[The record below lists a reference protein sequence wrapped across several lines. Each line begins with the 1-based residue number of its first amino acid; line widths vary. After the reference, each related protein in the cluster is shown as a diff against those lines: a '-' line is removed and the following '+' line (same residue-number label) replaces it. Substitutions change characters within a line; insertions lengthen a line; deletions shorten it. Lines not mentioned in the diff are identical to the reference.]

1 MHLSVAAATHRNLA
15 WKERL
20 TQHMHPA
27 QRAQFPQA
35 RPRRLRRTENLRR
48 MVRETRLS
56 TDGLI
61 YPVFVVPGADVKEE
75 IASMPGVYHQSID
88 RVAEDARVVADLGIP
103 AMLLFG
109 LPHAKDWEGS
119 EAWAADGI
127 VQQALRAIRRAAPS
141 LVLIADTCLCE
152 YTSHGHCGIPGP
164 DDLPGFIDNDR
175 SLEPLCR
182 AAVAQ
187 AEAGADIVA
196 PSDML
201 DGRVSAIRS
210 SLDARGLSDTAIL
223 SYAAKYASAFY
234 GPFREAADSAP
245 QFGDR
250 RGYQMDPANG
260 REAVREVG
268 YDLEEGADM
277 VMVKPALP
285 YLDVVHAVKSA
296 YPDVALAAYNVS
308 GEYAMLKAAAAQ
320 GWLDERRSVMEALTS
335 ISRAGADMTIT
346 YYAKDV
352 ARWLREPAIS
362 DQVSAVSS
370 LMAKS

>member
-1 MHLSVAAATHRNLA
+1 MTHP
-15 WKERL
+15 
-20 TQHMHPA
+20 TS
-27 QRAQFPQA
+27 RAQFPQA
-35 RPRRLRRTENLRR
+35 RPRRLRRTETLRR

-56 TDGLI
+56 VDSLI
-61 YPVFVVPGADVKEE
+61 YPVFVVPGADVQEE
-75 IASMPGVYHQSID
+75 IPSMPGVYHQSID
-88 RVAEDARVVADLGIP
+88 RLVEDARAAADLGIP

-109 LPHAKDWEGS
+109 LPSSKDFEGS
-119 EAWAADGI
+119 EAWAHDGI
-127 VQQALRAIRRAAPS
+127 VQQALRALRRAAPS

-152 YTSHGHCGIPGP
+152 YTSHGHCGIPGR
-164 DDLPGFIDNDR
+164 DDRPGFIDNDR
-175 SLEPLCR
+175 SLELIAR

-201 DGRVSAIRS
+201 DGRVQAIRAA
-210 SLDARGLSDTAIL
+210 LDARGLVDTAIL

-250 RGYQMDPANG
+250 RGYQMDPPNA

-268 YDLEEGADM
+268 YDLAEGADL

-285 YLDVVHAVKSA
+285 YLDVVHAVKTA
-296 YPDVALAAYNVS
+296 YPDVPLAAYNVS
-308 GEYAMLKAAAAQ
+308 GEYAMLKAAALN
-320 GWLDERRSVMEALTS
+320 GWLDERRSVLEALTS
-335 ISRAGADMTIT
+335 IARAGADLLIT

-352 ARWLREPAIS
+352 ARWLAGEAVHTATATPAGS
-362 DQVSAVSS
+362 NGAA
-370 LMAKS
+370 LR

>member
-1 MHLSVAAATHRNLA
+1 
-15 WKERL
+15 
-20 TQHMHPA
+20 
-27 QRAQFPQA
+27 
-35 RPRRLRRTENLRR
+35 

-56 TDGLI
+56 ADGLI

-75 IASMPGVYHQSID
+75 IPSMPGVYHQSVD
-88 RVAEDARVVADLGIP
+88 RMVEDAREVADLGIP

-109 LPHAKDWEGS
+109 LPRTKDWEGS
-119 EAWAADGI
+119 EAWAHDGI
-127 VQQALRAIRRAAPS
+127 VQQALRAIRRAAPD

-164 DDLPGFIDNDR
+164 DDQPGFIDNDR
-175 SLEPLCR
+175 SLDLLTR

-201 DGRVSAIRS
+201 DGRVQAIDERS
-210 SLDARGLSDTAIL
+210 LIDTAIL

-260 REAVREVG
+260 REAVREVAL
-268 YDLEEGADM
+268 DLAEGADM

-285 YLDVVHAVKSA
+285 YLDVVHAVKTA
-296 YPDVALAAYNVS
+296 YPDVPLAAYTVS
-308 GEYAMLKAAAAQ
+308 GEYAMLKAAALR
-320 GWLDERRSVMEALTS
+320 GWLDERRAVLEALTS
-335 ISRAGADMTIT
+335 IARAGADMTIT
-346 YYAKDV
+346 YYAKEV
-352 ARWLREPAIS
+352 ARWLGEATHEDSAAIDNKDFS
-362 DQVSAVSS
+362 TTPQGSRAASS
-370 LMAKS
+370 EAMASHKSGEAMASHKHA